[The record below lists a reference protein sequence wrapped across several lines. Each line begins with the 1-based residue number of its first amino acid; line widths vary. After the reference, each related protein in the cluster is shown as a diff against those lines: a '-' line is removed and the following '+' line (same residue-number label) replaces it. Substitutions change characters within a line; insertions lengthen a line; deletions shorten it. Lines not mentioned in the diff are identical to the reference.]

1 MPVYIFESLEM
12 VWVDSLSVTNA
23 IRVLT
28 IINST
33 ILTSQ

>member
-1 MPVYIFESLEM
+1 MPVCILESLEM
-12 VWVDSLSVTNA
+12 IWVDGLSVTNT

-28 IINST
+28 IINSA

>member
-1 MPVYIFESLEM
+1 MPVSILESLEM
-12 VWVDSLSVTNA
+12 IWVDSLSVTNT

-28 IINST
+28 IINSA